1 MHSLWSIVT
10 CTVLLKVA
18 TLKYI
23 FISSE
28 LISFLKKAVII
39 LTVFYQFDMQILAG
53 FFGIMTNSV
62 VNRYFQSLCNNLN
75 KLNNHKW

>member
-1 MHSLWSIVT
+1 MHSLCSIVT

-18 TLKYI
+18 TLKYT

-28 LISFLKKAVII
+28 LISLQISCKKQYH
-39 LTVFYQFDMQILAG
+39 LNSFYQSDMQILTG

-62 VNRYFQSLCNNLN
+62 VNRYFQF
-75 KLNNHKW
+75 